1 MGAVGVYVNVNVC
14 DPSCASSCVTASV
27 YVRHVCCMWCI
38 TSHFSNIRASS
49 PSFSSSSFPSSPR
62 YEALV
67 ASGTLKRDE
76 FSMCINYSGG
86 TMYAEKESKRQREC
100 DIVGMN
106 LTVGMNRTHP

>member
-1 MGAVGVYVNVNVC
+1 
-14 DPSCASSCVTASV
+14 
-27 YVRHVCCMWCI
+27 MWCI
-38 TSHFSNIRASS
+38 TRHCSNIYRCIL
-49 PSFSSSSFPSSPR
+49 SFFLFFFLSFYTPR

-86 TMYAEKESKRQREC
+86 TMYAEKESTRQREC

-106 LTVGMNRTHP
+106 LTVGMKRM